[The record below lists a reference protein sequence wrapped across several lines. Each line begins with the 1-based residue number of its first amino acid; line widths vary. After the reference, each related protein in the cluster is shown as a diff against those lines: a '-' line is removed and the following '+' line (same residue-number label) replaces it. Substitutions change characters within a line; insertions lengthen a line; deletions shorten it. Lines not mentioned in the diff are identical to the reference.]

1 MEEKKRRDSEKMKK
15 AVYLEMEVL
24 WKNDVK
30 NANEKEK
37 LTEMKKEEMNH
48 VYYYGKKK
56 GNEEYNFLKM
66 EENTQEIKATYLETE
81 ML

>member
-1 MEEKKRRDSEKMKK
+1 MKK
-15 AVYLEMEVL
+15 KTVYLEMEVL

>member
-1 MEEKKRRDSEKMKK
+1 
-15 AVYLEMEVL
+15 MEVL

-48 VYYYGKKK
+48 VYYY
-56 GNEEYNFLKM
+56 
-66 EENTQEIKATYLETE
+66 
-81 ML
+81 

>member
-1 MEEKKRRDSEKMKK
+1 
-15 AVYLEMEVL
+15 
-24 WKNDVK
+24 
-30 NANEKEK
+30 
-37 LTEMKKEEMNH
+37 MKKEEMNH